1 MLEKEILS
9 NLVFNEAY
17 ARKVLPFLK
26 PEYFHDYRDRWA
38 YLAIH
43 GYIEKYNVV
52 PDLTA
57 LEIDINGRS
66 DIKEKECRDT
76 IDYIKTFSP
85 DHQRN
90 ADWLTDK
97 TEEFCQDK
105 AIYNGIMASIEIL
118 QDKKGKK
125 PRSLIPSILTDAL
138 AVSFDTNIG
147 HDFLEDFEKRF
158 EFYHKIEARTP
169 FDLEML
175 NKITKNGLP
184 GKTLNVILGGVG
196 FGKTM
201 FLCHFAA
208 NYLVQGK
215 NVLYIT
221 LEMAEERIAERI
233 DANLLDIELDMLTE
247 IPKSVYDR
255 KIAKV
260 REKTV
265 GKLII
270 KEFPTAGAHVGHFR
284 HLLHE
289 LKIKKNFIPD
299 VIMIDYL
306 NICASSRVKMSG
318 NINTYVYVKFIAE
331 EIRGLAVET
340 KATIWSA
347 TQVNRE
353 GFDSS
358 DPGMTNTSESFGLP
372 ATVDFMGVIVE
383 TDDLNKL
390 GQIMFKQLKNRFGD
404 IRKNTRF
411 VLGVD
416 RNKQRLFDVE
426 QRAQTN
432 ISAEPDTPVFDH
444 GATATR
450 FNKDLFKG
458 FR

>member
-1 MLEKEILS
+1 MLEKTILS
-9 NLVFNEAY
+9 NLVYNEAY

-26 PEYFHDYRDRWA
+26 PEYFVDYKDRWA
-38 YLAIH
+38 FKAIA
-43 GYIEKYNVV
+43 GYIEKYNTI
-52 PDLTA
+52 PGIDA

-76 IDYIKTFSP
+76 IEYVKTFSP
-85 DHQRN
+85 DHQHN
-90 ADWLTDK
+90 IHWLSDK

-118 QDKKGKK
+118 QDKSGKK
-125 PRSLIPSILTDAL
+125 PRSAIPTILQDAL

-147 HDFLEDFEKRF
+147 HDFLEDFDKRF

-169 FDLEML
+169 FDIEML

-233 DANLLDIELDMLTE
+233 DANLLDIELDMLMDV
-247 IPKSVYDR
+247 PKAVYDR
-255 KIAKV
+255 KIQKL

-289 LKIKKNFIPD
+289 LKIKKNFVPD
-299 VIMIDYL
+299 IIMIDYL

-340 KATIWSA
+340 KSMIWSA

-353 GFDSS
+353 GFGSS
-358 DPGMTNTSESFGLP
+358 DPDMTNTSESFGLP
-372 ATVDFMGVIVE
+372 ATVDFMGAIIE
-383 TDDLNKL
+383 TDELNKL
-390 GQIMFKQLKNRFGD
+390 NQLMFKQFKNRFGD

-411 VLGVD
+411 VIGVD
-416 RNKQRLFDVE
+416 RNKMRLYDVE
-426 QRAQTN
+426 QKAQNT
-432 ISAEPDTPVFDH
+432 IVSAQEMPDKPVFD
-444 GATATR
+444 ATR
-450 FNKDLFKG
+450 FNKDLFRNFK
-458 FR
+458 